1 MAKRTM
7 LLVIGRDEW
16 RAWLE
21 ENHDTQTEVWLV
33 FLKRHTGRRSIAYE
47 DAVEEALCVG
57 WVDSLVRRI
66 DDETYARKFTPRR
79 MTSKWSALNL
89 RRVAKLVPDGRMT
102 PAGMAKITSPLPD
115 ADRRA
120 PEPQP
125 LSHGGRRQ
133 EKLAPKMER
142 MLRAN
147 STASRNFRKLA
158 PSYRRTY
165 VRWVMS
171 AKREETRERRFRE
184 LLDVLSR
191 GEKLGMK

>member
-1 MAKRTM
+1 MAKRKM
-7 LLVIGRDEW
+7 LLVIGREEW

-21 ENHDTQTEVWLV
+21 KHHESETEVWLV
-33 FLKRHTGRRSIAYE
+33 FFKSHTGRPGIAYE

-66 DDETYARKFTPRR
+66 DDERYGRKFTPRR
-79 MTSKWSALNL
+79 KTSKWSALNL
-89 RRVAKLVPDGRMT
+89 RRVAKLLREGRMT

-125 LSHGGRRQ
+125 LSHGARRQ

-142 MLRAN
+142 TLRAN
-147 STASRNFRKLA
+147 STASRNFWKLA

-184 LLDVLSR
+184 LLGVLAR